1 LLGNFDGN
9 SDDLSIS
16 DSSLGEISMV
26 GNSSDAKLQK
36 RQQLILNAGNSIN
49 LRRDTAAWR
58 MRVRTC
64 TLGFAVKR
72 ISGNGQFNEGYLT
85 AGSCT
90 SNRAST
96 NIDIAFV
103 RNGENEVIV
112 GTRVRAGGNYDSVFG
127 LDYTVVKVRHNY

>member
-36 RQQLILNAGNSIN
+36 RQQLILNAGILIN
-49 LRRDTAAWR
+49 LRRDTAAGR
-58 MRVRTC
+58 GIIKTC

-72 ISGNGQFNEGYLT
+72 ESGNGPFNQGYLT
-85 AGSCT
+85 AGSCS
-90 SNRAST
+90 SNRGMT
-96 NIDIAFV
+96 NRDIAFV
-103 RNGENEVIV
+103 RNGENEVVV
-112 GTRVRAGGNYDSVFG
+112 GVRGKADECYNSELG
-127 LDYTVVKVRHNY
+127 LDYAPVKVEPNY

>member
-36 RQQLILNAGNSIN
+36 RQQLILNAGILIN
-49 LRRDTAAWR
+49 LRRDTAAGR
-58 MRVRTC
+58 AGVRPC
-64 TLGFAVKR
+64 TLGFAVRR
-72 ISGNGQFNEGYLT
+72 IGGNGPFNEGYLT

-96 NIDIAFV
+96 NRDIAFV
-103 RNGENEVIV
+103 RNGENEAIV
-112 GTRVRAGGNYDSVFG
+112 GNQARAGENYDSVFG